1 MLAESE
7 DGQRRAGRALHRD
20 VSPGLSAAILELNL
34 LLREPPGAL
43 AQAAPAA
50 LTRTLAALATS
61 VAALRGIELS
71 LRPPLLEEAG
81 LGPPL
86 RWLADQEGVALTL
99 PEPLPRLPPALEWQ
113 LFASVAAL
121 VRQGL
126 RGKRRIVVHAEGPL
140 AFRISGTRTRAW
152 PLALAATR
160 ARLAGLARVVTA
172 RDQLTISFRSR
183 RTPPRTFRRMRTN
196 IQPGSRP

>member
-34 LLREPPGAL
+34 LLREPPAAL
-43 AQAAPAA
+43 ARAAPAA
-50 LTRTLAALATS
+50 LTRSLAALAAS
-61 VAALRGIELS
+61 VAALRSIELS

-86 RWLADQEGVALTL
+86 RWLADQQGVVLTL
-99 PEPLPRLPPALEWQ
+99 PETLPRLSPAVEWQ
-113 LFASVAAL
+113 LFATLAGL
-121 VRQGL
+121 VTSGL
-126 RGKRRIVVHAEGPL
+126 RGRKRIVVESEGPL
-140 AFRISGTRTRAW
+140 TFRISGTRTRAW
-152 PLALAATR
+152 PQALAAAR
-160 ARLAGLARVVTA
+160 ARLAGLARVLTA

-183 RTPPRTFRRMRTN
+183 RTPPRTFR
-196 IQPGSRP
+196 